1 MPAEVAGTPALRA
14 CPLVDTDVA
23 NLVDNL
29 RALIEDPGRRQELG
43 RAGREFVLRYHAYE
57 PVARTWS
64 ALIEHVWS
72 GSPLP
77 DELTAPLHAASAPN
91 A

>member
-1 MPAEVAGTPALRA
+1 VADTPALRA
-14 CPLVDTDVA
+14 CPIVDTDVS
-23 NLVDNL
+23 NLVENL
-29 RALIEDPGRRQELG
+29 RALIEDPARRQELG

-72 GSPLP
+72 SSPLP
-77 DELTAPLHAASAPN
+77 AELTAPLRITPVPSG
-91 A
+91 